1 MFALKFETEK
11 ATPILDGLFGWNEW
25 ETNIEY
31 GLGSWYK
38 PLEGS
43 WFPLRRVFLV
53 VESLTRK
60 NWEWNSINNLLSV
73 VNLKTL
79 SKFFLIFWTHKRF
92 LRNSGLSKEW
102 KPVWP
107 KWVTVKPC
115 PLPTIIL
122 FAPVYWI
129 DMVKLCKLSVIW
141 LEAPKT
147 GYQVMRTWLVAWFSV
162 VFVKWLVVVG
172 P

>member
-53 VESLTRK
+53 VESLTRQ

-79 SKFFLIFWTHKRF
+79 SKFFEHTKDFSEI
-92 LRNSGLSKEW
+92 
-102 KPVWP
+102 V
-107 KWVTVKPC
+107 
-115 PLPTIIL
+115 
-122 FAPVYWI
+122 VYQKSENQY
-129 DMVKLCKLSVIW
+129 DQN
-141 LEAPKT
+141 E
-147 GYQVMRTWLVAWFSV
+147 
-162 VFVKWLVVVG
+162 
-172 P
+172 